1 MLYNYKIIKRMN
13 DPYKLIVYMFLFG
26 ICAIFS
32 FSSCKD
38 KGKGHVPNI
47 SGSAGE
53 MLVVMSDSV
62 QNSPGGEKLESVMRQ
77 PVVGLPQAESLFD
90 VSIIPH
96 RAFSERLR
104 SFRNLVLVNVKPGL
118 EPSIKYYK
126 GQWGKE
132 QAMAHIFVKDTWQ
145 LDSLINADE
154 IKLAG
159 FFVKAERD
167 RSQNYYRKYINKN
180 LTEKFQKRWDAF
192 MIVPVTFSENKP
204 GKNFSWMSQETPLI
218 SQGVF
223 VYSFEYTGYE
233 SISESYLLNK
243 RDSVLRVNVPGP
255 SQGSYMET
263 ENRVPVSYKRFEH
276 NNHQIVEL
284 RGLWRVEGNV
294 MGGPFVN
301 FAHIDTANNRIVVTE
316 GYVYAPEKPEKRN
329 LVWQLES
336 VLYSFRFLVDREQV
350 RK

>member
-1 MLYNYKIIKRMN
+1 MLMKDR
-13 DPYKLIVYMFLFG
+13 YKLNSCMFLFG
-26 ICAIFS
+26 ICTIFM

-38 KGKGHVPNI
+38 KGKGYVPKI
-47 SGSAGE
+47 SGSTGE
-53 MLVVMSDSV
+53 MLIVMSDSV
-62 QNSPGGEKLESVMRQ
+62 HNSTGGEKLESVMRQ

-118 EPSIKYYK
+118 EPDIKYYK
-126 GQWGKE
+126 GQWGKQ
-132 QAMAHIFVKDTWQ
+132 QAMTHVFAKDTWQ
-145 LDSLINADE
+145 LDSLINANE

-180 LTEKFQKRWDAF
+180 LTEKFQKKWNAF
-192 MIVPVTFSENKP
+192 MIIPVTFTGNKP
-204 GKNFSWMSQETPLI
+204 GKNFSWMSHETPLV
-218 SQGVF
+218 SQGMF
-223 VYSFEYTGYE
+223 VYSLEYTGYE
-233 SISESYLLNK
+233 SISEAYLLNK

-276 NNHQIVEL
+276 NDHQIVEL

-301 FAHIDTANNRIVVTE
+301 FAHIDTTNNRILVTE

-329 LVWQLES
+329 LIWQLES
-336 VLYSFRFLVDREQV
+336 VLYSLRFLENPEPE
-350 RK
+350 KK